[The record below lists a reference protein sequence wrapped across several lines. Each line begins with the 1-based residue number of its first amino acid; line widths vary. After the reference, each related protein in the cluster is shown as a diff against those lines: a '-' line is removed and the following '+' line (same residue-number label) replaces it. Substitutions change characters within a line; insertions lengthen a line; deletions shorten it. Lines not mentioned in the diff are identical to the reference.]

1 MFWTLLLSHLIAD
14 YPLQTDAMVQ
24 AKKRLPG
31 LIFHVAVHLAT
42 MLVIVLGLVGLE
54 WRTALLAVLAVTGF
68 HFAIDVWKNVLSK
81 RKPQWVSGGY
91 LQDQVLHLMSL
102 WLVATWFAPGSA
114 FALPASWVIY
124 ASGYV
129 LVTHAWFVTERVLTY
144 RNKARQ
150 QLVAAQLWQRMVI
163 RALLLTLMLLGWHQ
177 FGPAGLAST
186 SVFIWPYG
194 RDINRQQLLLTDIA
208 VALAGM
214 LFILVAG
221 SY

>member
-24 AKKRLPG
+24 AKKHLPG
-31 LIFHVAVHLAT
+31 LLLHVAVHLVT
-42 MLVIVLGLVGLE
+42 MLVILLGLVGLE
-54 WRTALLAVLAVTGF
+54 WRTALFAVLAVTGC

-81 RKPQWVSGGY
+81 RKPQWVIGGY

-114 FALPASWVIY
+114 FAIPASWVIY

-150 QLVAAQLWQRMVI
+150 TLITAQLWPRMVS
-163 RALLLTLMLLGWHQ
+163 RALLLTLLLLGWHQ
-177 FGPAGLAST
+177 VGPTGLASAA
-186 SVFIWPYG
+186 VFSWPYG
-194 RDINRQQLLLTDIA
+194 RSGERQRWLLIDIA

-214 LFILVAG
+214 LFILVVG
-221 SY
+221 SD